1 MKNPTMHEEVFGP
14 STLLVSYENSSD
26 LIKVADALEGQLTAS
41 LFGSVDDLETHATLL
56 ERLETLAGRLIFNQF
71 PTGVE
76 VCGAVVHGGPF
87 PATTDGRST
96 SVGEGAILRFARPV
110 CYQGFPDDLL
120 PDELKEANPL
130 ALSRS
135 ES

>member
-1 MKNPTMHEEVFGP
+1 
-14 STLLVSYENSSD
+14 
-26 LIKVADALEGQLTAS
+26 AS
-41 LFGSVDDLETHATLL
+41 LFGSVDDLDTHATLL

-130 ALSRS
+130 ALS
-135 ES
+135 